1 MHDTAQRVS
10 ATLSRQEEQTA
21 EAIRRANAG
30 DRDGFS
36 YLYVRY
42 APHVHAYVRRIVANS
57 QDAEDV
63 TQQVFLKLITRL
75 HSYEPQH
82 AQFSTWMLRVARNTA
97 IDHLRRDRLTLF
109 DEPFEPALEAQ
120 GSDPDCRLSLRE
132 MLASLPP
139 DQRDVLLLRDVAGL
153 PPGDVATRLGKTP
166 AAVNTSCHRARRSAR
181 RILESKGWAPVT
193 RKSAPGPAA

>member
-1 MHDTAQRVS
+1 MHDTAQCAG
-10 ATLSRQEEQTA
+10 ATPSCQEERTA

-30 DRDGFS
+30 DRDGFG

-42 APHVHAYVRRIVANS
+42 APDVHAYVRRILANS

-75 HSYEPQH
+75 RSYEPQH

-97 IDHLRRDRLTLF
+97 IDHLRRDRLMLF
-109 DEPFEPALEAQ
+109 DEPFEPALEAH
-120 GSDPDCRLSLRE
+120 GSDPDCRMSLRE

-166 AAVNTSCHRARRSAR
+166 AAVNTSCHRARRAAR

-193 RKSAPGPAA
+193 RKSAPAPVA